1 MNPMK
6 NWLVWCMASLII
18 AVAVQAHAQ
27 ETVEAPDT
35 LVKRVSVEVLNIA
48 KKDKNIKKGDM
59 QRVFKL
65 VEEKVMPH
73 VDFRKTTSMTVGKY
87 WRQATPEQRVEL
99 TKQFH
104 DLLFHTYASA
114 ISKVDNGC
122 TLEFLPL
129 RAKAGV
135 TDVIVNSRIR
145 LPRNPEPILL
155 GYRLEKQESGWK
167 IYDINVMG
175 AWLSENYKTTFT
187 NEIARSGID
196 GLIKTLQEK
205 NASLAKSAK
214 TAK

>member
-27 ETVEAPDT
+27 ETVEAPDA
-35 LVKRVSVEVLNIA
+35 LVKRVSVEVLDIA

-73 VDFRKTTSMTVGKY
+73 VDFRKTTSLAVGKY

-122 TLEFLPL
+122 KLQFQPL
-129 RAKAGV
+129 RAKAGA
-135 TDVIVNSRIR
+135 TDVIVNSRII

-167 IYDINVMG
+167 IYDINVLG

>member
-6 NWLVWCMASLII
+6 NWLVWCLASLII

-27 ETVEAPDT
+27 ETIEAPDA
-35 LVKRVSVEVLNIA
+35 LVKRVSMEVLDIA

-59 QRVFKL
+59 QRISRL

-73 VDFRKTTSMTVGKY
+73 VDFRKTTSMAVGKY
-87 WRQATPEQRVEL
+87 WRQATPEQRAEL

-104 DLLFHTYASA
+104 DLLFYTYASA

-122 TLEFLPL
+122 KLQFQPL
-129 RAKAGV
+129 RAKADA
-135 TDVIVNSRIR
+135 TDVIVNSRII

-167 IYDINVMG
+167 IYDINVLG
-175 AWLSENYKTTFT
+175 AWLVETYKTTFT

-196 GLIKTLQEK
+196 GLIKTLKEK
-205 NASLAKSAK
+205 NASLAKNGKPAK
-214 TAK
+214 

>member
-27 ETVEAPDT
+27 ETIEAPDA
-35 LVKRVSVEVLNIA
+35 LVKRVSVEVLDIA

-73 VDFRKTTSMTVGKY
+73 VDFRKTTSLAVGKY

-122 TLEFLPL
+122 KLQFQPL
-129 RAKAGV
+129 RAKAGA
-135 TDVIVNSRIR
+135 TDVIVNSRII

-167 IYDINVMG
+167 IYDINVLG